1 MTKTTARPPTAEDQV
16 PVDLETMRET
26 VDRLLDPDAV
36 PEALPPAREEL
47 DTLTALLRGHLAV
60 LVPEVERLAQRLSRD
75 SVPRY
80 CALAC
85 LGVARDR
92 LRAAPSPAPG
102 GDLAHARRL
111 ARALNAL
118 MDHFEALA
126 RAGQ

>member
-1 MTKTTARPPTAEDQV
+1 MRHRTAEPHSAVDQL

-36 PEALPPAREEL
+36 PETLPPAPEEL
-47 DTLTALLRGHLAV
+47 DTLTAMLRGHLAV
-60 LVPEVERLAQRLSRD
+60 LMPEVERLVQRLSRD

-118 MDHFEALA
+118 MDHFEALV